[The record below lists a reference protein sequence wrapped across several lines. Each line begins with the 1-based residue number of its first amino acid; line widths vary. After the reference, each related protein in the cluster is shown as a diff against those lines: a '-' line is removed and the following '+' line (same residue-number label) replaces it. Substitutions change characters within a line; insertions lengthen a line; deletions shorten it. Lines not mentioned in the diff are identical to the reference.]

1 MHLPAVRI
9 GSYSFIG
16 LLAYALQIVCGMD
29 AISAPPVTEGLL
41 HAWDAYTAVSM
52 TEHDSDRV
60 GFWVS
65 ESGRGIRAEQTDKQ
79 YQPQRVAIGEHSV
92 LRFDGDNDVFRI
104 VGLNES
110 LKSATVF
117 VVAAPHSNQGD
128 FRGFLSANGKNQ
140 RDYESGWNIDL
151 GPGPS
156 NRVNFVNI
164 EGKGFGGA
172 FNVLPGSGNPSGTSN
187 QESLPFGELFVFRM
201 SIDPSAKQVTTALN
215 GIAKGTRSFTPN
227 NLDMDELTLGARFYT
242 NGPGEHQVRGPFHG
256 DLACILIYDRVLSPT
271 ETEEVERYL
280 ADKYVSLNPLLKN
293 TLPKS
298 LDSTTPLVHVKN
310 PPQVQMLVPGFDI
323 KEIPVT
329 LTNVNNIKY
338 RPDGKLV
345 ALCYNGDI
353 HLLSDENGDGLED
366 KAELFWKNTGGLR
379 GPIGMVIAPPGYPK
393 GQGVIVASK
402 GKVSMIVDHDGD
414 DRGDEELIVAS
425 GWQEI
430 PQNVDAVGL
439 TMAED
444 GSIYFGLGTANYA
457 NAYLID
463 GKGEAKYDLKSER
476 GTVQKVSPD
485 WKIRESVCTGIRFPM
500 AFAFNRLGDLFCTE
514 QEGATWM
521 PNGNPL
527 DELLHI
533 SLDGSFPKSNVAQK
547 RHYGFPPFHPKHNPS
562 VVDEPSTFDYGPQHQ
577 STCGMFFN
585 DPDANGVAFGP
596 SHWHGDAIVTG
607 ESRGKLWRTKLAKS
621 HVGYIADTQL
631 ITCLQMLTVDACL
644 ATNGDMIVACHSG
657 PPDWGTG
664 PEGIGKLFRITNRIP
679 DFPRPVTVNVTSSS
693 EVEIVFDKPLD
704 PAQLSGVAD
713 KVIIEFGEFV
723 RAGDRFENLVPPY
736 AVVAHQLMQP
746 RYKLPVQSL
755 GLSHNNHVLRITT
768 TKLSY
773 NSHYAITIP
782 YGSDEIDLDFSLKGI
797 VSNWKAAYDSA
808 KEWSGVLPHLDL
820 NVSQAFLS
828 DSIRHQMLW
837 DSNLPPGTMSQS
849 MILDLRNMLHP
860 VVQPGSKLDYERS
873 VEHVTIHL
881 RGPRDLKIVAGLK
894 DQALEVMTMAGQ
906 KDSSNETVEFAIP
919 VKVEGENLLLPLQ
932 LAFSTGGTLPKTE
945 LWYTTS
951 EDETARPFETRR
963 FLLPWVD
970 VSQRDPNGELT
981 PNKNLPELAGGNW
994 GRGKRVF
1001 EDNRAL
1007 CSKCHAIHGSGGGG
1021 VGPDLSNLIHRD
1033 FVSVQRDVIN
1043 PSYSINPDYL
1053 GFVVATTDSQTYTG
1067 AVRSDGDSIV
1077 IGDSSGKT
1085 VRIAR
1090 SDIEGMKPMS
1100 QSVMPT
1106 ELLDKLSEQEK
1117 RDLFTYLLTPAPS
1130 MPLDSP
1136 LKAPP
1141 VRLKAEVLAVLEGS
1155 EPVNK
1160 PQKPLQIVLVDG
1172 LKDHGPGEHDYPAW
1186 RLAWSDLLSAAPGL
1200 EVSTARDFPN
1210 EVQLNKADV
1219 LIFFQ
1224 KGSFTATR
1232 GASLDRFLK
1241 RGGGLVLVHWA
1252 VNGDD
1257 RAADFARRIG
1267 LASTA
1272 GGISYRHGPLQLNVD
1287 KPEHPI
1293 MRNISRLDLYDESY
1307 WRLSGDVG
1315 QVQVL
1320 ASSVEEGDA
1329 TPQVW
1334 LKDHGGGRVFVSIPG
1349 HYNWTF
1355 DDPIFRI
1362 LLLRGIAWTAQ
1373 EPIDRFNELVWPG
1386 ARVVD

>member
-1 MHLPAVRI
+1 MYFPAVRI
-9 GSYSFIG
+9 GSYSYIS
-16 LLAYALQIVCGMD
+16 LVVYVIHIVSSVA

-41 HAWDAYTAVSM
+41 HAWDASSVVSR
-52 TEHDSDRV
+52 TTQDSESVRAW
-60 GFWVS
+60 GS
-65 ESGRGIRAEQTDKQ
+65 ESGAKIRAEQPESQ
-79 YQPQRVAIGEHSV
+79 CQPKCINVGDYSV
-92 LRFDGDNDVFRI
+92 LRFDGENDVFRI

-110 LKSATVF
+110 LKSATIF

-128 FRGFLSANGKNQ
+128 FRGFVSANGKNQ

-156 NRVNFVNI
+156 NRVSFINI
-164 EGKGFGGA
+164 EGNGFGGA
-172 FNVLPGSGNPSGTSN
+172 FNVLSDSGNQSGTSN

-201 SIDPSAKQVTTALN
+201 SIDPLNKQVTTGLN
-215 GIAKGTRSFTPN
+215 GVAKGTRPFNPSDLT
-227 NLDMDELTLGARFYT
+227 MDELTLGARFYT
-242 NGPGEHQVRGPFHG
+242 NGPGEHQVRSPFHG

-271 ETEEVERYL
+271 EADEVEKYL
-280 ADKYVSLNPLLKN
+280 ATKYVSLNPLLKN

-298 LDSTTPLVHVKN
+298 LNSSVPLVHVKN
-310 PPQVQMLVPGFDI
+310 PPPVQMLVPGFDT

-329 LTNVNNIKY
+329 LSNVNNIKY

-366 KAELFWKNTGGLR
+366 KSELFWKNTGGLR
-379 GPIGMVIAPPGYPK
+379 GPIGMIITPPGYPK
-393 GQGVIVASK
+393 GQGIIVASK
-402 GKVSMIVDHDGD
+402 GKVSMIVDHNGD

-444 GSIYFGLGTANYA
+444 GTLYFGLGTANYA
-457 NAYLID
+457 NAYLVD
-463 GKGEAKYDLKSER
+463 EKGQAQYDLTSER
-476 GTVQKVSPD
+476 GTVQRVSPD
-485 WKIRESVCTGIRFPM
+485 WKTSDSVCTGIRFPM

-521 PNGNPL
+521 PNGNPM

-533 SLDGSFPKSNVAQK
+533 RLDGSFPKSNVVSK
-547 RHYGFPPFHPKHNPS
+547 RHYGFPPFHPKHNPN

-585 DPDANGVAFGP
+585 EPNANGVAFGP

-607 ESRGKLWRTKLAKS
+607 ESRGKLWRTKLVKS
-621 HVGYIADTQL
+621 HVGYVADTQL
-631 ITCLQMLTVDACL
+631 IACLQMLTVDACL
-644 ATNGDMIVACHSG
+644 APNGDLIVACHSG

-664 PEGIGKLFRITNRIP
+664 PEGIGKLFRITNRNA
-679 DFPRPVTVNVTSSS
+679 DLPRPVTVNVTSGS
-693 EVEIVFDKPLD
+693 EVEIVFDQPLD
-704 PAQLSGVAD
+704 PAKLSGLAD
-713 KVIIEFGEFV
+713 KVTIEFGEFV

-746 RYKLPVQSL
+746 RYRLPVQSL
-755 GLSHNNHVLRITT
+755 GLSHSNHVLRITT
-768 TKLSY
+768 AKLSH
-773 NSHYAITIP
+773 NSHYALTIP
-782 YGSDEIDLDFSLKGI
+782 YGADEIDLDFSLKGI
-797 VSNWKAAYDSA
+797 VTHWKASDDSA

-820 NVSQAFLS
+820 NVSQEILS
-828 DSIRHQMLW
+828 DSVRHKMLW
-837 DSNLPPGTMSQS
+837 INNMQHGTMSQS

-860 VVQPGSKLDYERS
+860 VVQPGSKLDHERS
-873 VEHVTIHL
+873 IEHVTIHL
-881 RGPRDLKIVAGLK
+881 RGPRDMKIVAGQTDRTL
-894 DQALEVMTMAGQ
+894 DVMMMSGQ
-906 KDSSNETVEFAIP
+906 QDTYNDRVEFAIP
-919 VKVEGENLLLPLQ
+919 IKVEGDNTLLPLK
-932 LAFSTGGTLPKTE
+932 LEYSTGGTLPKTE
-945 LWYTTS
+945 FWYTTS
-951 EDETARPFETRR
+951 EDETARPLEIRR
-963 FLLPWVD
+963 FLLPWVEI
-970 VSQRDPNGELT
+970 SQKNPAGELA

-1033 FVSVQRDVIN
+1033 FASVQRDVIN

-1053 GFVVATTDSQTYTG
+1053 GFVVTTIDSQTYTG
-1067 AVRSDGDSIV
+1067 AIQSDGDSIV
-1077 IGDSSGKT
+1077 IGDSNGKT
-1085 VRIAR
+1085 IRIAR

-1106 ELLDKLSEQEK
+1106 ELLEKLTEQER

-1136 LKAPP
+1136 IKAPP
-1141 VRLKAEVLAVLEGS
+1141 VRSKAEVLAVLEGS
-1155 EPVNK
+1155 SPVNTS
-1160 PQKPLQIVLVDG
+1160 PKPLQIVLVDG

-1186 RLAWSDLLSAAPGL
+1186 RVAWSDLLSAAPGL
-1200 EVSTARDFPN
+1200 EVSTARDFPS
-1210 EVQLNKADV
+1210 EEQLSNADV

-1224 KGSFTATR
+1224 KGSFTAKR
-1232 GASLDRFLK
+1232 GASLDGFLK

-1267 LASTA
+1267 LASKA
-1272 GGISYRHGPLQLNVD
+1272 GGISYRHGPLRLDID

-1307 WRLSGDVG
+1307 WKLLGDVK

-1320 ASSVEEGDA
+1320 ASSVEDGSS
-1329 TPQVW
+1329 TPQIW
-1334 LKDHGGGRVFVSIPG
+1334 LKDHGAGRVFVSIPG

-1373 EPIDRFNELVWPG
+1373 EPVDRFNELAWPG